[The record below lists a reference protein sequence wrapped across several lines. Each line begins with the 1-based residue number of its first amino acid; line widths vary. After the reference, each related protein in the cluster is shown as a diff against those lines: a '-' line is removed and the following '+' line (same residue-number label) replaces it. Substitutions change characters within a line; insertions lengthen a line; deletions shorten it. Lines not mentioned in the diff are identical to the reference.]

1 MCDGQWSMLEAM
13 ACLNVIEE
21 IDKIKVKGQLHS
33 RTYKKILPDGELEFR
48 TAHEGVVT
56 EFEVL

>member
-1 MCDGQWSMLEAM
+1 MTAWGNCAKE
-13 ACLNVIEE
+13 IEKLH
-21 IDKIKVKGQLHS
+21 ISDKIKVKGQLHS
-33 RTYKKILPDGELEFR
+33 RTYKKVLPDGELEFR